1 MTSKVNGSCL
11 SAVFVDYDN
20 IYMSLKRKSE
30 EAAQRFAKDTLS
42 WYKQIEAGSIIT
54 PTNGFINNMERRLV
68 MSRCYGNPVPRRNGR
83 DNSTDMNSFP
93 FVRHHYLRAGF
104 EIIDCPP
111 LTAQLKNSSDIRMV
125 MDIRDFL
132 DHDTYF
138 DEFIIMSGDADF
150 TPVLH
155 RLRSHARRTII
166 FANDYTATP
175 YTAICDGEIRE
186 ADLISFLMEGAV
198 PDATEAPIAIEQ
210 QNNFDEAKQ
219 AREDIMNE
227 VLNVI
232 EISDKPVPIAFL
244 ADRAQRNLGHDKT
257 IGTNWAGF
265 GAFRSFLL
273 ENLPESI
280 TLTDTPPYYAY
291 DASRHA
297 LPTASQAEPQQ
308 LAAPMHLEAASQD
321 TQHTANATSN
331 VPTPSIRNASQLQHA
346 NSVSHTTE
354 GLQKSIARIHEAS
367 QIPPLAPP
375 DYRTLFRVM
384 AQELSEKG
392 LNGGQTITGII
403 LRSSQFGLDLNRD
416 DVQFVLD
423 VVSEADPWF
432 EQGVSPDLFSGRVRN
447 YVVAKC
453 RQNGVQLSSDELELI
468 EAWFIGVPMT
478 ETSPEQHSL
487 NQLKASLEQQA
498 RAVVGAGGITNTVD
512 AQAAE
517 APPSYDYEDNAQF
530 PRIVRQHLN
539 G

>member
-1 MTSKVNGSCL
+1 MRSKDSGSCL

-30 EAAQRFAKDTLS
+30 DAARAFANDTQS
-42 WYKQIEAGSIIT
+42 WYKQIELGKLIT

-93 FVRHHYLRAGF
+93 FVRHHFLRSGF

-132 DHDTYF
+132 DHNTYF
-138 DEFIIMSGDADF
+138 DEFIILSGDADF

-186 ADLISFLMEGAV
+186 ADLVSFLTEGAI
-198 PDATEAPIAIEQ
+198 PDASATPAAIEQ
-210 QNNFDEAKQ
+210 N
-219 AREDIMNE
+219 REVGKVDQVGQEIMDE
-227 VLNVI
+227 VLKCINS
-232 EISDKPVPIAFL
+232 SDKAVPIAYL
-244 ADRAQRNLGHDKT
+244 ADRAQRTLGHDKT

-265 GAFRSFLL
+265 GAFRSFLM
-273 ENLPESI
+273 ENLPKSI
-280 TLTDTPPYYAY
+280 KLSDSPPYYVL
-291 DASRHA
+291 DPNKHA
-297 LPTASQAEPQQ
+297 LTDGVERPLPKTAS
-308 LAAPMHLEAASQD
+308 
-321 TQHTANATSN
+321 
-331 VPTPSIRNASQLQHA
+331 VPTNGSRGFPVENHNISQTVGNSAPIQTAPSQHLPSAGNIPASTA
-346 NSVSHTTE
+346 

-375 DYRTLFRVM
+375 DYRTLFQIM

-392 LNGGQTITGII
+392 LNGGQTISGIV
-403 LRSSQFGLDLNRD
+403 LRASQYGLELNRD
-416 DVQFVLD
+416 DVQFLLD

-432 EQGVSPDLFSGRVRN
+432 EQGISPDLFAGRVRN

-453 RQNGVQLSSDELELI
+453 RQNGLQLMQDELELI
-468 EAWFIGVPMT
+468 EAWFIGVPAPDV
-478 ETSPEQHSL
+478 SPEQHSL

-498 RAVVGAGGITNTVD
+498 RAVVEGGHLNVGNQIQSD
-512 AQAAE
+512 L
-517 APPSYDYEDNAQF
+517 SYDLDDNTQF
-530 PRIVRQHLN
+530 PRIVRQHM
-539 G
+539 